1 MLSNLS
7 APADYFISDAGAL
20 PKLPAAMVS
29 AGLTA
34 AACSLSYSGR
44 AVKAC
49 AASACPTASHRQPTA
64 GKSAAPALAQFL
76 APHRGA
82 IQESSDTSGRSHY
95 RHRFCHLG
103 AGTGAGNFS
112 PTATALRLIRKKA
125 AAYPRERAVAISAAH
140 LPGLQLLRRLQPYLS
155 YQGADPYRAGRR
167 KTAPVSAGALY
178 QLSALPSYLYAAGP
192 TVGGFYAAAAIFANA
207 AAFGPQ
213 RRKNL
218 QQLPAQLLS
227 VAADGRWAMCLLSAY
242 RLTELVRHLTKR
254 RPLAKRAVVCIGA
267 YADNSPFCSLYG
279 RLRIPTDT
287 KQFPK

>member
-1 MLSNLS
+1 MRALRYGLPHPGVSNRPAAAFAAAERAAAALLLSKFIGAPIGPSLKLFAAIIAADVMLSNLS

-125 AAYPRERAVAISAAH
+125 AAYPRERAVVISAAH

-155 YQGADPYRAGRR
+155 YQGADPYRARRR

-218 QQLPAQLLS
+218 Q
-227 VAADGRWAMCLLSAY
+227 
-242 RLTELVRHLTKR
+242 
-254 RPLAKRAVVCIGA
+254 
-267 YADNSPFCSLYG
+267 
-279 RLRIPTDT
+279 
-287 KQFPK
+287 